1 MNAPHRPPPAE
12 RPPRPQRRKVG
23 LFVAAHVA
31 AVAGLYGVAL
41 AVGGGWAS
49 PPFPPDVQVSRG
61 SHDARPRTPVDGA
74 APAAAHAQART
85 AAHGAERGSHAHQ
98 ATRALPAGLAVT
110 AATASA
116 LPAWAQSAEARAP
129 WEAP

>member
-1 MNAPHRPPPAE
+1 MNAPHRPPPAV
-12 RPPRPQRRKVG
+12 RPPRPRRRKVG

-31 AVAGLYGVAL
+31 AVAGLYGLAL

-61 SHDARPRTPVDGA
+61 SHEARPRAPVDG
-74 APAAAHAQART
+74 AAHAQART
-85 AAHGAERGSHAHQ
+85 AAHGAAHGPHAHQ